1 MLESRTARLKLPK
14 RRKPYFVRIDH
25 GLSLGYRRNETAG
38 PWIVRT
44 TDGKGGNRMKNFARA
59 DDYEESNGN
68 SVLTFFEAQSA
79 ARMHS
84 HGVEV
89 SVRER
94 VIRKGASFLAQGIE
108 PGGYLYRHYD
118 PKGELLYVGITMFIP
133 ARTKTHMKEKVD
145 WKEYFL
151 CLILIEPFTTR
162 EEALEAETN
171 AIRTEFPKFNVTH
184 NRRRH
189 PIQELVHMRTSL
201 GAS

>member
-44 TDGKGGNRMKNFARA
+44 TDGKGGNRM
-59 DDYEESNGN
+59 
-68 SVLTFFEAQSA
+68 
-79 ARMHS
+79 
-84 HGVEV
+84 
-89 SVRER
+89 
-94 VIRKGASFLAQGIE
+94 
-108 PGGYLYRHYD
+108 
-118 PKGELLYVGITMFIP
+118 